1 MSDYGLIVKT
11 PSGGIQ
17 IDSTYRN
24 YCRQSEGTSVISNDG
39 TATGYFTTVNITAS
53 PLVPL
58 MLTRPNTDYFVVIKT
73 YQKTGDNYDGI
84 AIVTESNVSTTIDWK
99 LYRETYETSLENYG
113 FRVWNPNGKL
123 VFDSGKSYFKIHAV
137 ESITLANPDPNN
149 LPYPYVDI
157 VHADISDPFYILSPG
172 SYYIATVKI
181 LPEQGT
187 SLISYFAI
195 GMKKLSATSIRI
207 GWFTVCTEEA
217 PFVDEITPG
226 GWNPTQK
233 LIICKVLNYF

>member
-24 YCRQSEGTSVISNDG
+24 YCRQSEGTSAISNDN
-39 TATGYFTTVNITAS
+39 TSTGYFTIINITAS

-58 MLTRPNTDYFVVIKT
+58 MLIRPNTDYFVVIKT

-84 AIVTESNVSTTIDWK
+84 AIVTEENVSTTIDWK

-113 FRVWNPNGKL
+113 FRVWNPNSKL

-149 LPYPYVDI
+149 PPYPYIDI

-172 SYYIATVKI
+172 SCYVETTGTD
-181 LPEQGT
+181 PEREV
-187 SLISYFAI
+187 SYLDYSAI

-207 GWFTVCTEEA
+207 GWFMAYAWVIGTA
-217 PFVDEITPG
+217 DPITPG
-226 GWNPTQK
+226 VWNPTQK
-233 LIICKVLNYF
+233 LIICKV